1 MKSRLKLTTIYLTL
15 RQRAALKRRKAATGT
30 SRSELI
36 RRAIDLMLG
45 DHPAARR
52 KAVR

>member
-1 MKSRLKLTTIYLTL
+1 MKPRLKLTTLYLTA
-15 RQRAALKRRKAATGT
+15 RQRAALKRRAAATGI

-36 RRAIDLMLG
+36 RMAIDIMLG
-45 DHPAARR
+45 DPPRG